1 MPRAV
6 VNYTYIAVKKGQELI
21 EIPDEA
27 DSQKFLEEHKDAL
40 LIAFAEKH
48 REVIHTL
55 RDPVTALSIEA
66 LDPMP
71 LNVLQFKLKG
81 E

>member
-48 REVIHTL
+48 R
-55 RDPVTALSIEA
+55 
-66 LDPMP
+66 
-71 LNVLQFKLKG
+71 
-81 E
+81 